1 MGRRM
6 QRIVGLGL
14 DGSRVLQVENKDPK
28 SAEDGQE
35 LREVENVLAPLRIKK
50 RRKSLRRLVHL
61 G

>member
-35 LREVENVLAPLRIKK
+35 LRERGERFGSTSDQKTT
-50 RRKSLRRLVHL
+50 
-61 G
+61 